1 MSQPD
6 GGAFPLSIQLQPAQ
20 MYENLRVT
28 LQEKAIRVLD
38 IDADEDGATLRG
50 TLRVVDLKAN
60 PTFAALSY
68 VWGTN
73 SNPQDVIIC
82 NQCRIPLTTS
92 CYNALSS
99 LRKLRG
105 GITIWVDSVCIN
117 QVDNEEKAQQIPL
130 MEDIYTWAIA
140 VYIWLG
146 PGNEITDEALSNLAH
161 ASNFRLPLAG
171 VPWYNA
177 EITQSPKKFKRML
190 LWKMIKG
197 WYAVMFLGMS
207 LA

>member
-20 MYENLRVT
+20 MYENLWVT

-73 SNPQDVIIC
+73 SNP
-82 NQCRIPLTTS
+82 
-92 CYNALSS
+92 
-99 LRKLRG
+99 
-105 GITIWVDSVCIN
+105 
-117 QVDNEEKAQQIPL
+117 
-130 MEDIYTWAIA
+130 
-140 VYIWLG
+140 
-146 PGNEITDEALSNLAH
+146 
-161 ASNFRLPLAG
+161 
-171 VPWYNA
+171 
-177 EITQSPKKFKRML
+177 
-190 LWKMIKG
+190 
-197 WYAVMFLGMS
+197 
-207 LA
+207 